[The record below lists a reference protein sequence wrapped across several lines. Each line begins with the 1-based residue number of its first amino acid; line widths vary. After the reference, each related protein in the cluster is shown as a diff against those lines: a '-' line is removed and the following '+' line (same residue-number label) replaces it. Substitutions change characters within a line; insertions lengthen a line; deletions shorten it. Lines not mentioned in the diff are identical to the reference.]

1 MESKGDELASE
12 IKHPSRIKHPALC
25 HIPHA
30 RMDTKIT
37 IRITKTLPSVKVWK
51 ALELALL
58 SPYFAKPNKCNHYQ
72 WCNYYHCFNLPF
84 PPTRIESDS
93 SPPPALWA
101 QRHVHPPEHL
111 NPSAPGRLN
120 GWIKE
125 TNNWSVF
132 RSNSWCFWISAPKK
146 YDQLEV
152 FFRPFSGWKCN
163 EYWKNYPQDG
173 PPLVINGVIG
183 PPINIIING

>member
-1 MESKGDELASE
+1 MESKGDELASR
-12 IKHPSRIKHPALC
+12 IKHPNRIKHPALC

-72 WCNYYHCFNLPF
+72 WCNHYHCFNLPF
-84 PPTRIESDS
+84 PPTRIRLR
-93 SPPPALWA
+93 PPPALWA

-111 NPSAPGRLN
+111 NPSAPGRLDESKN
-120 GWIKE
+120 WITDAFFEETVGVFGSQLKQKYAE
-125 TNNWSVF
+125 TNW
-132 RSNSWCFWISAPKK
+132 R
-146 YDQLEV
+146 D
-152 FFRPFSGWKCN
+152 FFAHFPGEN
-163 EYWKNYPQDG
+163 A
-173 PPLVINGVIG
+173 
-183 PPINIIING
+183 INIGKSIHKMGPR